1 MKTRWMLALAGAP
14 LLALALLGCR
24 NDSEDPMLS
33 ENAVADFGLQDVNP
47 NSATSGTTVSVRDHV
62 GSVSAWYFAHAT

>member
-1 MKTRWMLALAGAP
+1 MKTRWKLALAGAP
-14 LLALALLGCR
+14 LLVAALLGC
-24 NDSEDPMLS
+24 NSDSDEQMLS
-33 ENAVADFGLQDVNP
+33 ENAVVDFGLQDVNP